1 VRAVWPQEK
10 PLAVRVSATDWLPAG
25 QGITLEETVEIVRVL
40 KEHGLDLADVSSA
53 GNTPD
58 SPVEYGRMYQVP
70 FAERIRYETR
80 LPVMAVGG
88 IQGADHAN
96 TILAAGR
103 ADLCALARAH
113 LGHPYLTLDAAEA
126 YGHFDQPWPK
136 QYELGKPR
144 PPRS

>member
-1 VRAVWPQEK
+1 LRSK
-10 PLAVRVSATDWLPAG
+10 
-25 QGITLEETVEIVRVL
+25 
-40 KEHGLDLADVSSA
+40 GLDLIDVSSA

-70 FAERIRYETR
+70 FAERIRYEVGM
-80 LPVMAVGG
+80 PVMAVGG

-113 LGHPYLTLDAAEA
+113 LLDPYLTLRASAAHEHE
-126 YGHFDQPWPK
+126 GFPWPK
-136 QYELGKPR
+136 QYLPARPR
-144 PPRS
+144 PRR